1 VLVPRFVN
9 GWLWLVGNFDGLP
22 VILLKGTVVFA
33 ALSGDGGVSTPLSC
47 DVMRPRS
54 GFARYTDDCWSDNRM
69 RTETA
74 GDDGPVVYVVD
85 DDKGIRQALD
95 LLLRSVGL
103 RVETF
108 ESPDEF
114 LRSPHSAGPSC
125 LILDVRLRGK
135 SGMAFHQEIIN
146 SGMRIPVIFMTGHG
160 DIEMG
165 VKAMKAG
172 ALDFLAKPFKDQDM
186 LDAVAQALV
195 RDSERLTA
203 ETALAGLRALYAS
216 LSPREKEVMGFVL
229 SGLQNKQIAS
239 ELNLSEITVKVH
251 RGQVMRKMKARSMP
265 DLVRKAE
272 SLGIEPPLPHGG
284 HH

>member
-1 VLVPRFVN
+1 MTSRPTRQMTDEPEAT
-9 GWLWLVGNFDGLP
+9 DGS
-22 VILLKGTVVFA
+22 VI
-33 ALSGDGGVSTPLSC
+33 
-47 DVMRPRS
+47 
-54 GFARYTDDCWSDNRM
+54 
-69 RTETA
+69 
-74 GDDGPVVYVVD
+74 YVVD
-85 DDKGIRQALD
+85 DDEGIRRALD

-114 LRSPHSAGPSC
+114 LRFPHSAGPSC

-135 SGMAFHQEIIN
+135 SGMAFHQEIVN
-146 SGMRIPVIFMTGHG
+146 SGMHIPVVFMTGHG

-186 LDAVAQALV
+186 LDAVAQALAQ
-195 RDSERLTA
+195 DSERLAA
-203 ETALAGLRALYAS
+203 EAALADLRTSYQS

-229 SGLQNKQIAS
+229 SGLLNKQIAS
-239 ELNLSEITVKVH
+239 EMNLSEITVKVH
-251 RGQVMRKMKARSMP
+251 RGQMMRKMNARSMP

-272 SLGIEPPLPHGG
+272 SLGIKPCLPDGRHR
-284 HH
+284 

>member
-1 VLVPRFVN
+1 MSDKP
-9 GWLWLVGNFDGLP
+9 GAADGS
-22 VILLKGTVVFA
+22 VI
-33 ALSGDGGVSTPLSC
+33 
-47 DVMRPRS
+47 
-54 GFARYTDDCWSDNRM
+54 
-69 RTETA
+69 
-74 GDDGPVVYVVD
+74 YVVD

-95 LLLRSVGL
+95 LLMRSVGL

-114 LRSPHSAGPSC
+114 LRSPHSTGPSC

-135 SGMAFHQEIIN
+135 SGMAFHQEIVN

-186 LDAVAQALV
+186 LDAVAQALA
-195 RDSERLTA
+195 RDSERLAT
-203 ETALAGLRALYAS
+203 ETALTGLRALYES
-216 LSPREKEVMGFVL
+216 LSPREKEVMAFVL
-229 SGLQNKQIAS
+229 SGLLNKQIAS
-239 ELNLSEITVKVH
+239 EMNLSEITVKVH
-251 RGQVMRKMKARSMP
+251 RGQVMRKMNARSMP

-272 SLGIEPPLPHGG
+272 SLGIQPRLPHGG

>member
-1 VLVPRFVN
+1 
-9 GWLWLVGNFDGLP
+9 
-22 VILLKGTVVFA
+22 
-33 ALSGDGGVSTPLSC
+33 
-47 DVMRPRS
+47 MRPRS

-135 SGMAFHQEIIN
+135 SGMAFHQEIVN

-186 LDAVAQALV
+186 LDAVAQALA